1 MKFPEIDL
9 SECIL
14 CEICVDVCPSVF
26 KMSDAGYIE
35 VADLSE
41 YPPDEVEE
49 AIKNCPAD
57 CIRWVRIPGI
67 KK

>member
-41 YPPDEVEE
+41 YPPDEVE
-49 AIKNCPAD
+49 
-57 CIRWVRIPGI
+57 
-67 KK
+67 